1 MLERLG
7 PFASRYFSMIIAVVL
22 PLAGLLIALSALA
35 DHREHDARRI
45 GAATIVGIG
54 LYAIIFLG

>member
-1 MLERLG
+1 
-7 PFASRYFSMIIAVVL
+7 MIIAVVL